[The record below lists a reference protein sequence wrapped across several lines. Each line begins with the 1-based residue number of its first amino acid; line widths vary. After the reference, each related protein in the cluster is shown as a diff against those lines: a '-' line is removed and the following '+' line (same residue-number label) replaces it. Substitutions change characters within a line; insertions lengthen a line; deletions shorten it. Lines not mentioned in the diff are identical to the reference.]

1 MTVMTEGNIKMNFP
15 QNVNVRRFDG
25 PSHGLSHC
33 SMKAIDFIVELTD
46 RVLFIEIKDP
56 QDPRATPQSSSKTI
70 AEFKSGEMDEIFKLK
85 YRDSFI
91 YEWASDNLKKK
102 PIHYYVLIGIDTLD
116 KTLLLHRTNSLKTKL
131 PVRAV
136 SEKKWKKHI
145 AEKCMVFNIETWNQF
160 LPNFLVSRI

>member
-15 QNVNVRRFDG
+15 QYADVRRFDG
-25 PSHGLSHC
+25 PTHRLSHC

-56 QDPRATPQSSSKTI
+56 QDPQANPNSSNKTI
-70 AEFKSGEMDEIFKLK
+70 AEFQSGEMDEIFKLK
-85 YRDSFI
+85 FRDSFI

-102 PIHYYVLIGIDTLD
+102 PIHFYVLIGIETLD
-116 KTLLLHRTNSLKTKL
+116 KALLLNRTNSLKTKL
-131 PVRAV
+131 PVRSV
-136 SEKKWKKHI
+136 SEGIWKKHI
-145 AEKCMVFNIETWNQF
+145 AEECLVFNIETWNQF